1 MRDVTSYSV
10 HFHCFGWLAWLPALV
25 CRKVQ
30 VGSVWVFHGCGCC
43 LTHLVWQKHRFLW
56 DHQFRQRWNLH
67 CCNLSWSS
75 LGREWMQT
83 AVTILPSL
91 PIPMVM
97 FWERANLQSIILKS
111 QSLLKEEATRNTNL
125 GFIQRWEWEFK
136 SIINTCRFLTW
147 GSTIDLSTSRTEEV
161 NMFTIG

>member
-1 MRDVTSYSV
+1 MRDVTSYPV

-97 FWERANLQSIILKS
+97 FWESTNLKSIILNLKVS
-111 QSLLKEEATRNTNL
+111 QRKRLPGTPAWGLFKGEGGKNSNQLTTLA
-125 GFIQRWEWEFK
+125 GFWPEGQR
-136 SIINTCRFLTW
+136 
-147 GSTIDLSTSRTEEV
+147 
-161 NMFTIG
+161 